1 MTTEEVPVLIVGGSL
16 VGLSTAAFLGWHG
29 VASLVVERHGST
41 AIHPRAAVF
50 NQRAIEHYRAI
61 GLEPAIVDVA
71 RDQFLQDGAIMAVE
85 TLAGRE
91 IDWYERS
98 INAGYEELS
107 ATRRVFITQDVL
119 EPLLRSRAEE
129 LGATMR
135 YGAEV
140 VSLDEDDDGVTAVV
154 RERDGGRERTVRAAY
169 VVAADGSRSPTR
181 NRLGIAMRGRG
192 TFSNSLTIYF
202 RADVAPLLRD
212 RALSVIYVFNE
223 RQQGFIRLERA
234 ADAGFLAVM
243 TARDESGQ
251 RIADVAADPSEER
264 CRAFVRDALGDDDLA
279 VEIENV
285 QAWEASADV
294 AERLSRGRTFLV
306 GDAAHTMPPTG
317 GFGGNTGIH
326 DACNLAWKLAAVVR
340 GVAGERLLE
349 TYDAERRPVATF
361 TAEQAYTRYVARLA
375 PDLGTDDLL
384 AFVDDATI
392 DLGYRYRS
400 AAILDEGEDDGAP
413 TVDPRTASALPG
425 TRAPHVR
432 LEREG
437 TEISPVD
444 LIGRGFLLLAGA
456 DGARWCAAARGA
468 AARLDVEMAA
478 AAVGAEVADLDGRFG
493 EVYATGSDGAVLVR
507 PDGIVAWRAGA
518 CPDDGEDLAA
528 SALARALALS

>member
-1 MTTEEVPVLIVGGSL
+1 MTTQDVPVLIVGGSL

-29 VASLVVERHGST
+29 VPSLVVERHRGT

-50 NQRAIEHYRAI
+50 NQRAIEHYRVI

-91 IDWYERS
+91 IDWYERN

-107 ATRRVFITQDVL
+107 ATRRVFITQNVL
-119 EPLLRSRAEE
+119 EPLLRTRAEE
-129 LGATMR
+129 LGATTR

-154 RERDGGRERTVRAAY
+154 RERDGGQERTVRAAY
-169 VVAADGSRSPTR
+169 VVGADGSRSPTR
-181 NRLGIAMRGRG
+181 ERLGLAMRGRG

-223 RQQGFIRLERA
+223 RQQGFIRLERG

-251 RIADVAADPSEER
+251 RVADVAGDAGEER

-279 VEIENV
+279 VEIENI

-326 DACNLAWKLAAVVR
+326 DACNLAWKLAAVLR
-340 GVAGERLLE
+340 GVAGARLLE
-349 TYDAERRPVATF
+349 TYDGERRPVATF

-384 AFVDDATI
+384 AFVDDATV

-400 AAILDEGEDDGAP
+400 PAILDDGDDDGAP
-413 TVDPRTASALPG
+413 TVDPRAGSALPG
-425 TRAPHVR
+425 TRAPHLR
-432 LEREG
+432 LERDG
-437 TEISPVD
+437 TEVSPVD

-456 DGARWCAAARGA
+456 DGARWCAAARA
-468 AARLDVEMAA
+468 AGARLDVEMTA
-478 AAVGAEVADLDGRFG
+478 AAVGAEIADPDGRFA
-493 EVYATGSDGAVLVR
+493 EIYATGSDGAVLVR
-507 PDGIVAWRAGA
+507 PDGVVAWRAGA
-518 CPDDGEDLAA
+518 CPDDGEDLVAA
-528 SALARALALS
+528 ALARAVGAR